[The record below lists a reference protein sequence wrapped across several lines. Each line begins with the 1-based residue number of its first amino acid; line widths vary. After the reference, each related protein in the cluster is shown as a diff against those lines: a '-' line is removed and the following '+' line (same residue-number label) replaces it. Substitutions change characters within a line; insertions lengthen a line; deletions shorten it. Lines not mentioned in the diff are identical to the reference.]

1 MYLCGFRFRKLF
13 KSNWFAMLIAGFFKG
28 QPDAAYPFR
37 CDLKESIEKLE
48 SLTNKK
54 VVGIIYDKTHT
65 IELLTEKKD
74 TNERE

>member
-1 MYLCGFRFRKLF
+1 MGEPGKKRVFWID
-13 KSNWFAMLIAGFFKG
+13 NFKG